1 MFLYFDTEIYSAVP
15 LERGLDQYRRS
26 AELLIATYAL
36 NDEPVQ
42 LWDRS
47 VNPGIPRKL
56 EAALLNRDVRL
67 TAHNAQFD
75 RAMVEYSLGIYTPVE
90 RWHCTMAQAYA
101 HSLPGALE
109 ALGPALGLPLER
121 QKLATGKR
129 LIDLFCKPQRNGKR
143 ATRETHPAD
152 WELFLEYAIQDADTL
167 REVHRKMP
175 AHNYQGEHLEL
186 WYLDQEINER
196 GFQADLG
203 LAKGAIVV
211 CEATKSRLDDEVEA
225 MTDGAITAATQ
236 RQRVLRHL
244 IGEDGLYIF
253 DLKRDTIDKML
264 ECDDLEPHV
273 RRLLEIRAEASM
285 TSQSKYNRLLE
296 SVGPDGRL
304 RFTTQ
309 YAGANRTG
317 RWAGRIFQPHN
328 LPRPTMK
335 WEEIES
341 TVIPAIRHGTLD
353 VLYSNVNEACSNALR
368 SLIVAAPGH
377 ELLVGDWSNIEGRVL
392 AWMAGELWKLRA
404 YEAYDAETGPDMYVL
419 QYANSFGISVD
430 DVSKDQ
436 RQIGKGQELSCG
448 YGGGVGAG
456 VNIAATYGL
465 DIPKLGTVVPNLVS
479 ADIYNRAERNW
490 KTAIA
495 KGLDFELEA
504 AEYIA
509 LDCLKQVWRRA
520 NPAIVQLW
528 WDVEK
533 AVKNAIKN
541 PGSAFSAGRCKMWCT
556 GAWLVIELPSGRRLM
571 YAQPKVKVVVE
582 VDETDDELE
591 IKTREQ
597 ISYLSARGK
606 QWRRE
611 RTYSGK
617 IVENI
622 DQAISNDILRAGLM
636 RAAKIGLHPV
646 LHVHD
651 EIVTEEPKGTRCLN
665 ELVKAMTDPLP
676 WSAGLPL
683 KVSGYAA
690 DRYRKE

>member
-1 MFLYFDTEIYSAVP
+1 MRLYFDTESYSEVP
-15 LERGLDQYRRS
+15 LERGLDQYRRA
-26 AELLIATYAL
+26 AEVMVATYAL
-36 NDEPVQ
+36 DNEPVE
-42 LWDRS
+42 LWDRTS
-47 VNPGIPRKL
+47 HLGMPRKL
-56 EAALLNRDVRL
+56 EAAFLNKDVIL
-67 TAHNAQFD
+67 TAHNVPFD
-75 RAMVEYSLGIYTPVE
+75 RAMVEHGLGIYTPIE

-101 HSLPGALE
+101 HSLPGSLE

-121 QKLATGKR
+121 QKLADGKR
-129 LIDLFCKPQRNGKR
+129 WIDLFCKPQRGGKR
-143 ATRETHPAD
+143 ATRKTHPVD
-152 WELFLEYAIQDADTL
+152 WAKFLEYAIQDTDTL

-175 AHNYQGEHLEL
+175 AHNYQGEHLDL

-196 GFQADLG
+196 GFQADLD
-203 LAKGAIVV
+203 LAHAALTV
-211 CEATKSRLDDEVEA
+211 CEATKARLDDEVDK

-236 RQRVLRHL
+236 RQRVLRQL
-244 IGEDGLYIF
+244 IGNDGLDIF
-253 DLKRDTIDKML
+253 NLQRDTIDKIL
-264 ECDDLEPHV
+264 ERDDLEPSA

-309 YAGANRTG
+309 YAGAGRTG

-341 TVIPAIRHGTLD
+341 VVIPAVKRGTVD
-353 VLYSNVNEACSNALR
+353 VLYRNVNEACSNALR

-392 AWMAGELWKLRA
+392 AWLAGETWKLRA
-404 YEAYDAETGPDMYVL
+404 YEANDNGTGPDLYVL
-419 QYANSFGISVD
+419 LYSKSFGIEIA

-436 RQIGKGQELSCG
+436 RQIGKGQELSSG

-465 DIPKLGTVVPNLVS
+465 DIPKLGTIVPDLVP

-490 KTAIA
+490 KTALV

-509 LDCLKQVWRRA
+509 LDCLKQVWRRQ

-528 WDVEK
+528 WDVER
-533 AVKNAIKN
+533 AVKQAIAN
-541 PGSAFSAGRCKMWCT
+541 PGSAFSVGRCTIWST
-556 GAWLVIELPSGRRLM
+556 GKWLIIELPSKRRLM

-591 IKTREQ
+591 VKTREQ
-597 ISYLSARGK
+597 ISYLSAKGK
-606 QWRRE
+606 QWRSE
-611 RTYSGK
+611 RTYAGK

-622 DQAISNDILRAGLM
+622 DQAISNDVLRAGLV
-636 RAAKIGLHPV
+636 RSVKTGLHPV

-651 EIVTEEPKGTRCLN
+651 EIVTEERIGAYCLN
-665 ELVKAMTDPLP
+665 DLVKAMTDPLS

-683 KVSGYAA
+683 KVSGYVAN
-690 DRYRKE
+690 RYRKE